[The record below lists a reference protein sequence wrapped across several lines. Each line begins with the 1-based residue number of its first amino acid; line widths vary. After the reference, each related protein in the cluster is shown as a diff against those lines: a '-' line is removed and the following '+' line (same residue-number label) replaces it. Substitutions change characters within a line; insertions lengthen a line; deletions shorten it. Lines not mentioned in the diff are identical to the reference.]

1 VRVSAEQQ
9 VRAERVAALL
19 VRLIRDPAFRADFRR
34 RPAEEARAFG
44 LDDLAG
50 ELRERH
56 KALQTIEIREST
68 SGLAGLLLA
77 AAAEGR
83 PMVEVARHTDGPVS
97 SETVRAARRALTR
110 AGLPA
115 LAPSIVPAPAGDLAP
130 APGPWPPPEEG
141 HS

>member
-1 VRVSAEQQ
+1 VSASAEQQ

-19 VRLIRDPAFRADFRR
+19 VRLIRDPAFRAAFRR

-56 KALQTIEIREST
+56 RALQTLESREST

-77 AAAEGR
+77 AAAER
-83 PMVEVARHTDGPVS
+83 LPMVELVRHADGPAAPPGMGN
-97 SETVRAARRALTR
+97 TVRA
-110 AGLPA
+110 LPVQA
-115 LAPSIVPAPAGDLAP
+115 
-130 APGPWPPPEEG
+130 GPWPRPEEG
-141 HS
+141 DS